1 MTRLGYE
8 YMRIAGFWRDAWTPE
23 NSGSS
28 IPMLRYDSTWDRYDS
43 SFWVHRIDFLK
54 LKNLQLGYAFPE
66 RITSKLK
73 MQRLYVYANAQNL
86 FTVMWKK
93 AMRDTIRKEIRLM
106 REVLRIRHRE
116 YSHLV

>member
-1 MTRLGYE
+1 M
-8 YMRIAGFWRDAWTPE
+8 GFWRDAWTPE

-93 AMRDTIRKEIRLM
+93 GYEGYDPERNTFDVGGSPYPTP
-106 REVLRIRHRE
+106 RIFTFG
-116 YSHLV
+116 LNLNF

>member
-1 MTRLGYE
+1 MKTEDCFIYPRPSFCSAVRLYIGGTC
-8 YMRIAGFWRDAWTPE
+8 RLHFKG
-23 NSGSS
+23 
-28 IPMLRYDSTWDRYDS
+28 
-43 SFWVHRIDFLK
+43 LK

-93 AMRDTIRKEIRLM
+93 GYEGYDPERNTFDAGGSPYPTP
-106 REVLRIRHRE
+106 RIFTFG
-116 YSHLV
+116 LNLNF